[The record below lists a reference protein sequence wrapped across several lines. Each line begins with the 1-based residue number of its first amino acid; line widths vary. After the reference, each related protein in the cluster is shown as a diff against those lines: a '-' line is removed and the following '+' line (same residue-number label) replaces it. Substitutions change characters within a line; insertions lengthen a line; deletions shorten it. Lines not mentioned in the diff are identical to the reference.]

1 MKTQNI
7 TLALPKDILL
17 RVKVIA
23 AQRQT
28 SVSSLLAQALVRIV
42 QEEDH
47 YSRAQRRHLQALD
60 RAFDLGTRGNI
71 LTKRDE
77 LHERG

>member
-17 RVKVIA
+17 RVKLIA

-28 SVSSLLAQALVRIV
+28 SVSNLLYQALVGIV
-42 QEEDH
+42 QQDDQ
-47 YSRAQRRHLQALD
+47 YLQAQRRHLQRLA
-60 RAFDLGTRGNI
+60 RGFDLGTHGK
-71 LTKRDE
+71 LKTKRDE
-77 LHERG
+77 LHARR

>member
-1 MKTQNI
+1 METQNV
-7 TLALPKDILL
+7 TVSLPKDVLR

-28 SVSSLLAQALVRIV
+28 SISSLLTRSLEQIVAQESAF
-42 QEEDH
+42 E
-47 YSRAQRRHLQALD
+47 RARRHHLAWLD
-60 RAFDLGTRGNI
+60 SPADLGTGGQVH
-71 LTKRDE
+71 TSRDE